1 MSQLEAILLFQIN
14 AAGLPEPAL
23 EHKFHP
29 VRKWRFDL
37 VWQAQM
43 LAVEVEG
50 GKWIQGRHTR
60 PQGFEDDCIK
70 YNEAALL
77 GWRVLRVTGD
87 MIQDGRAL
95 QYVEMGLNHGR

>member
-1 MSQLEAILLFQIN
+1 MSQLEAILLFQIK
-14 AAGLPEPAL
+14 AAGLPEPTL

-29 VRKWRFDL
+29 TRRWRFDL
-37 VWQAQM
+37 TWDAPK

-50 GKWIQGRHTR
+50 GKWTQGRHTR

-70 YNEAALL
+70 YNEACLM

-87 MIQDGRAL
+87 MIQSGVAL
-95 QYVEMGLNHGR
+95 QYVEMGLGRS